1 MKKKQSVVKTKDDE
15 GVFTAILTKEKP
27 LSIDEERLK
36 LIIRAEMERFLY
48 DQVCDDMKKDE
59 ELQSGLDNFADDLA
73 DLQKEETITQAAERR
88 RKARIKRREEQA
100 KEIKWKQRQ
109 RHKCRKKRIQKEHL
123 VFERWQKLI
132 SG

>member
-109 RHKCRKKRIQKEHL
+109 RHKCRKQRIQKEHL